1 MEERASQLWK
11 QEKRF
16 AHVDHL
22 NNTQSIRFSI
32 TATWNR
38 DKPHGYGPCRAFH
51 YSRVR
56 NMKITLITCH
66 ILPMEKCLEVKKI
79 NENQEIHWL
88 INRVCFLSM
97 EKQLMSTYSYIYVF
111 WYVLM
116 PRAPGVPRSCQ
127 MDGHAI
133 STNIGSW
140 FSRYT
145 CKRRPDR
152 VSGRTLRWFC

>member
-1 MEERASQLWK
+1 MKLFFLQSDHLLLWFSRFPFWGCGHVKNLYRESKEALVEERASQLWK

-22 NNTQSIRFSI
+22 NYTQSIRFSI

-66 ILPMEKCLEVKKI
+66 ILPMEKCLEDKKI

-111 WYVLM
+111 WY
-116 PRAPGVPRSCQ
+116 
-127 MDGHAI
+127 
-133 STNIGSW
+133 
-140 FSRYT
+140 
-145 CKRRPDR
+145 
-152 VSGRTLRWFC
+152 LRLFIWQWITF